1 MTQQHPITPP
11 QHLID
16 QWMQYHSTKYALAR
30 QAAQWGAD
38 QELDACC
45 QALYDRYDSV
55 RRATGFPGN
64 DMSDWL
70 RAARRPKPPSLKEQA
85 LVERVATTLR
95 QVQTD
100 SPWIPRW
107 KPEARAAIREVAAWL
122 REAHGWEQ
130 GAQGLEREAER

>member
-45 QALYDRYDSV
+45 EWVSEYVPYLPESEDKR
-55 RRATGFPGN
+55 
-64 DMSDWL
+64 